1 MYHMCKEMGMDFTHS
16 NLVDICIQQTDIT
29 QTGKINV
36 PQQSSFEL
44 YDLCVLF
51 RLFIAL

>member
-1 MYHMCKEMGMDFTHS
+1 MGMFFTHS
-16 NLVDICIQQTDIT
+16 NLVDICIQQTDKT

-44 YDLCVLF
+44 YDLCVF
-51 RLFIAL
+51 FQLFIVI